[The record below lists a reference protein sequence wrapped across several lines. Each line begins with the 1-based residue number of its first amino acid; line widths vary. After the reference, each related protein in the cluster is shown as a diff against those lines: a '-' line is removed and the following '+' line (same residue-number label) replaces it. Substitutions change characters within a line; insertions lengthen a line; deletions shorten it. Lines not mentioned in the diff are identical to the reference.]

1 MITIVLKILF
11 LLIMAVV
18 SAGLYLLNDKIG
30 NVYEMQ
36 LKFNN
41 MERDYANKV
50 EKINRE
56 YTEEITKLK
65 NELEVKDEFITN
77 LNSNYTKLYEGTE
90 KLAKTIKDKIK

>member
-1 MITIVLKILF
+1 
-11 LLIMAVV
+11 MAVV

>member
-77 LNSNYTKLYEGTE
+77 LNGNYTKLYEGTE
-90 KLAKTIKDKIK
+90 KLAKTIEDKIK

>member
-90 KLAKTIKDKIK
+90 KLAKTIEDKIK